1 MSIDKKKKIVELH
14 RVQGAR
20 MEMEL
25 KIEERKEEIKRLE
38 DNIKIQLAREAE
50 LEEEIKKL

>member
-1 MSIDKKKKIVELH
+1 VNLDKKKKIVELH

-25 KIEERKEEIKRLE
+25 KIDERKEEIRRLE
-38 DNIKIQLAREAE
+38 ENIKIQTSREKE
-50 LEEEIKKL
+50 LEEEIERT